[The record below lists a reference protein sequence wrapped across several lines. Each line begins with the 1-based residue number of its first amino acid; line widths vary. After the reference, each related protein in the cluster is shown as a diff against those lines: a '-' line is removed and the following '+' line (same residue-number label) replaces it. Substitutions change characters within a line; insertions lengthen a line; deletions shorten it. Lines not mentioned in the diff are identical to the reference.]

1 MRCKSEKNTS
11 ALYFI
16 ANLYGHCKKHCK
28 IKCEIRI
35 NSINTEL
42 NEKHFIFSPCIMM
55 FPAPGPVLALMLVT
69 SVSAQLPFCH
79 QEATGC
85 SLLGDNLASYS
96 ADTSLAQCREA
107 GL

>member
-1 MRCKSEKNTS
+1 
-11 ALYFI
+11 
-16 ANLYGHCKKHCK
+16 
-28 IKCEIRI
+28 
-35 NSINTEL
+35 
-42 NEKHFIFSPCIMM
+42 MM
-55 FPAPGPVLALMLVT
+55 FPAGPVLALVLVT
-69 SVSAQLPFCH
+69 AVSAQLPFCH